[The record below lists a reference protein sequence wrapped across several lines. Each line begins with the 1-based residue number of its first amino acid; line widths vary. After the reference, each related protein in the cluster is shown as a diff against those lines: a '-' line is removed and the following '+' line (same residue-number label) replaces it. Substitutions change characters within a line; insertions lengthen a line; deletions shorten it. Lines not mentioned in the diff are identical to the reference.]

1 MTDGIIK
8 VGKESLEGM
17 AGHISTTHKNLKSG
31 FEDLSSELLRTL
43 PEWGEGTASRSEYDS
58 FKKRVDKLFT
68 EMFDAVAKMPP
79 VVQQAAAEAQAT
91 ENRNKGM
98 WAGG

>member
-1 MTDGIIK
+1 MGDLIK
-8 VGKESLEGM
+8 VGKGSLEGM
-17 AGHISTTHKNLKSG
+17 AADIKGTHNNLKSG
-31 FEDLSSELLRTL
+31 FEDLTGELLRTL
-43 PEWGEGTASRSEYDS
+43 PEWGEGTASRQSYDE
-58 FKKRVDKLFT
+58 FKRKVDQLFT

-79 VVQQAAAEAQAT
+79 MVIQAAEEAQST

>member
-1 MTDGIIK
+1 MSGDIVK
-8 VGKESLEGM
+8 VGRESLEGM
-17 AGHISTTHKNLKSG
+17 AGQITNTHKNLKSG

-43 PEWGEGTASRSEYDS
+43 PEWGEGTASRGEYDA
-58 FKKRVDKLFT
+58 FKRRVDGLFL

-79 VVQQAAAEAQAT
+79 VVQQAAAQAQAT

-98 WAGG
+98 WAG